1 MLLYFTL
8 HLLLSLF
15 IHILPSSL
23 LNYHTLI
30 YFSKN
35 KYVLPYFLPLPI
47 IQIILVN
54 YTTLVYSPVSSTIS
68 RTLIITLLYH
78 IFIFL
83 LILFYTTLPSTS
95 LCSFIHFLPPSLLHS
110 HISIYFGK
118 VHFSYL
124 NSIYY

>member
-1 MLLYFTL
+1 MLYTILAYTYILPLVYVVILHLTLPFSIIRNIFILFYFTL

-68 RTLIITLLYH
+68 RTLIITLLSH
-78 IFIFL
+78 IFI
-83 LILFYTTLPSTS
+83 S
-95 LCSFIHFLPPSLLHS
+95 LC
-110 HISIYFGK
+110 
-118 VHFSYL
+118 
-124 NSIYY
+124 